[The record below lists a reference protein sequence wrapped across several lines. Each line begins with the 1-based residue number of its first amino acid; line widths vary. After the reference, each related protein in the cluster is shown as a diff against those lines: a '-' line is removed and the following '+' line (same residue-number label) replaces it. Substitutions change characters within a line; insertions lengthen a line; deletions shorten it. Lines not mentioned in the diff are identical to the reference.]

1 MDIYSHLPVDRT
13 TVSSVLRGKW
23 DFLFDLESLLT
34 VDRGSLLFLS
44 VGFTVVI
51 AVFLMQLL
59 WRFDLFLSLCMVR
72 IGLGINAK
80 WRYNLRLSLMEVFS

>member
-1 MDIYSHLPVDRT
+1 MDVYSHLPIDRT
-13 TVSSVLRGKW
+13 TVSSVLRGER
-23 DFLFDLESLLT
+23 DFLLDLESLLT

-51 AVFLMQLL
+51 AVLLMQLL
-59 WRFDLFLSLCMVR
+59 RRFDLFLSLRMVR